1 MKRWLSNL
9 LILVFVVVFLVS
21 GFFLGRYWLRSRQSQ
36 QQFDELTQ
44 LMEQARPTMPQIPQ
58 QEDLP
63 EQTAASEEGTEP
75 ASELVSVIDPKTGE
89 TVQILPEYVP
99 LYERNS
105 DLVGWIAIPDT
116 NINYPVVQSPDRPD
130 HYLYRDFY
138 GEDSTHGCIYAREA
152 CNVQTPSDNVV
163 IYGHR
168 MKDGSMFNNLLHY
181 EKQSYYEAHKYIQ
194 FDNLQEH
201 HVYEIMAVFKT
212 VATASGFDYHLF
224 VDAFDEADFD
234 DFVAQCKAMSLYET
248 GVSAEYGD
256 KLITLSTCEYSQD
269 NGRMVIVAK
278 RIT

>member
-44 LMEQARPTMPQIPQ
+44 LMEQARPTMPQMPQ

-75 ASELVSVIDPKTGE
+75 PSELVSVIDPKTGE

-152 CNVQTPSDNVV
+152 CDVQTPSDNVV

-224 VDAFDEADFD
+224 VDAFDEADFA

>member
-44 LMEQARPTMPQIPQ
+44 LMEQARPTMPPIPQ

-152 CNVQTPSDNVV
+152 CNVQMPSDNVV